1 MLLHA
6 PTRRPDAPALGLQNG
21 PLPWFV
27 LPCLPI
33 VSALDHQKADFDHT
47 KRGEISLLTVR
58 GVLDITNAVD
68 VKSEVAAIEEAGIK
82 KVLVDLGALRQ
93 IDSSGVGV
101 LISLFKR
108 VRYGGGQVCFVGI
121 TGQPKEVLKILRM
134 DRALDMCA
142 TVDEALLKLGGA

>member
-1 MLLHA
+1 VIRCA
-6 PTRRPDAPALGLQNG
+6 
-21 PLPWFV
+21 
-27 LPCLPI
+27 PI

-47 KRGEISLLTVR
+47 KRGDISLLTVR

-68 VKSEVAAIEEAGIK
+68 IKSEVIAIEESGVR

-108 VRYGGGQVCFVGI
+108 VRYVGGQVCFVGVS
-121 TGQPKEVLKILRM
+121 GQPREVLKILRM
-134 DRALDMCA
+134 DRALDICA
-142 TVDEALLKLGGA
+142 TLDEGLAKLGGL

>member
-1 MLLHA
+1 VIRCA
-6 PTRRPDAPALGLQNG
+6 
-21 PLPWFV
+21 
-27 LPCLPI
+27 PI

-47 KRGEISLLTVR
+47 KRGDISLLTVR

-68 VKSEVAAIEEAGIK
+68 IKSEVIAIEESGVR

-108 VRYGGGQVCFVGI
+108 VRYVGGQVCFVGVS
-121 TGQPKEVLKILRM
+121 GQPREVLKILRM
-134 DRALDMCA
+134 DRALDICP
-142 TVDEALLKLGGA
+142 TLDEGLAKLGAL